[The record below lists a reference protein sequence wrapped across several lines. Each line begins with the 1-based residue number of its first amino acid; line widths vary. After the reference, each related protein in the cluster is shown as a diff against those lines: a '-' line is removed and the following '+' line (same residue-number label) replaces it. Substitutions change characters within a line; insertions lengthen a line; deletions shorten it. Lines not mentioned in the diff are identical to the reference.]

1 MEQDAR
7 KAQVPLKGRGA
18 ASRVPSRFDTT
29 ATVGVDDGWESV
41 YQEMEDA
48 PPLRTQVQE
57 ERARTVISHNSS
69 PDVGFSASVNPYR
82 GCEHGC
88 VYCFARPS
96 HSYLSLSPGLDFET
110 RLFAKTNAPERL
122 RAEISKSNYKCTPI
136 ALGINTDGYQPI
148 ERNYQITRQCL
159 EVLADAKHP
168 VSFVTK
174 SALITRDV
182 ELLASMAKDRL
193 VTVYFSVTTL
203 DRKLSAKLE
212 PRAAAP
218 HARLRAMNQ
227 LHEAGVPVGVLIA
240 PVIPMI
246 TDHDLE
252 AILEAAHEHGAR
264 AAGYVLLRLPNEIK
278 DIWREWLELH
288 YPDRAA
294 HVLSLMRQMH
304 GGKEYD
310 ASFGTR
316 MSGTGPVA
324 DLIRKRFEKKH
335 RELGFT
341 RLPAL
346 ATHLFQPPKTSR
358 HRGNFSSRTENEASI
373 STKLW
378 MQSERRLQGQSVL
391 GF

>member
-29 ATVGVDDGWESV
+29 ETVGVDDGWESV
-41 YQEMEDA
+41 YHEMEDT
-48 PPLRTQVQE
+48 PRLITQVQE
-57 ERARTVISHNSS
+57 ERARAVISRNSS

-122 RAEISKSNYKCTPI
+122 RAEISKSNYKCAPI

-174 SALITRDV
+174 SALITKDID
-182 ELLASMAKDRL
+182 LLASMAKDRL

-203 DRKLSAKLE
+203 DRKLSAELE

-252 AILEAAHEHGAR
+252 AILQAAHEHGAR

-346 ATHLFQPPKTSR
+346 ATHLFQPPQEKSP
-358 HRGNFSSRTENEASI
+358 
-373 STKLW
+373 
-378 MQSERRLQGQSVL
+378 QGQL
-391 GF
+391 F

>member
-1 MEQDAR
+1 
-7 KAQVPLKGRGA
+7 
-18 ASRVPSRFDTT
+18 
-29 ATVGVDDGWESV
+29 
-41 YQEMEDA
+41 MEDA

-174 SALITRDV
+174 SALITRTSNCWRRWPRIGWLRSTSRSPRSTGSYLQNWNH
-182 ELLASMAKDRL
+182 ELLLPRKAASNE
-193 VTVYFSVTTL
+193 
-203 DRKLSAKLE
+203 SA
-212 PRAAAP
+212 
-218 HARLRAMNQ
+218 ARGRST
-227 LHEAGVPVGVLIA
+227 GRVLIA

-264 AAGYVLLRLPNEIK
+264 AAGYVLLRLPNGL
-278 DIWREWLELH
+278 RT
-288 YPDRAA
+288 
-294 HVLSLMRQMH
+294 
-304 GGKEYD
+304 
-310 ASFGTR
+310 FGENGSSCT
-316 MSGTGPVA
+316 
-324 DLIRKRFEKKH
+324 IR
-335 RELGFT
+335 T
-341 RLPAL
+341 AL
-346 ATHLFQPPKTSR
+346 
-358 HRGNFSSRTENEASI
+358 RTCLA
-373 STKLW
+373 
-378 MQSERRLQGQSVL
+378 
-391 GF
+391 

>member
-1 MEQDAR
+1 MLRRLWLAIILTARPSQVVAMEQDAR

-346 ATHLFQPPKTSR
+346 ATHLFQPPQDKSP
-358 HRGNFSSRTENEASI
+358 
-373 STKLW
+373 
-378 MQSERRLQGQSVL
+378 QGQL
-391 GF
+391 F